1 MALGEQS
8 GHLLGLDG
16 EVQEAREATGDD
28 GEHGCSQGD
37 ARRML
42 GWHGGNEE
50 SFQRRLQML

>member
-8 GHLLGLDG
+8 GHVLGLDG

-50 SFQRRLQML
+50 SF